1 MSKTEIGEFLAA
13 LRKSKGYTQQEAAE
27 LLGVSNKTVSS
38 WETGAS
44 CPDIS
49 MLPALAEL
57 YGVTCDEIVRGKRIT
72 AAEDDKTALV
82 KREKAMAR
90 LLEKQRT
97 NLTTVCWIC
106 GALTALG
113 IILPLVLAFAA
124 LESLLGFF
132 IGLIFLAASVVTGAV
147 VIRRIRFA
155 LGDERESAQ
164 VAKLSGALDKA
175 MFLIACANIAA
186 LGFICP
192 HITAPVH
199 TGLVLDGETIVM
211 EFACAFIGLL
221 ASVLIGYPIYLK
233 QRGRRLQHTTAAGSP
248 DEGAARRRDLD
259 ANILARWQ
267 FKHVMLM
274 ILLPFALLVAA
285 GGAIFAVQ
293 LSVQYPMFSNF
304 SLGADSD
311 SLKEMVESGGPFD
324 ESEYTL
330 VSEEMPQ
337 AEGETGK
344 YAVVYLFTD
353 FPENWRDDYRTEDTG
368 DGTLVTVYKYR
379 TEIQDTGVEIL
390 EFYALCPSLQGGIIE
405 IDAQMSEE
413 LDGEKIVWVHL
424 SCAPTLG
431 DQLLA
436 RQAGDLQDALS
447 WAMFGVALAALAAL
461 AVCIPVYVKKERAFR
476 KGLAEK
482 QGDVQ

>member
-49 MLPALAEL
+49 MLPTLAEL

-72 AAEDDKTALV
+72 ATEDDKTALV

-113 IILPLVLAFAA
+113 IILTPVLAFAA

-155 LGDERESAQ
+155 LGDEREIAQ
-164 VAKLSGALDKA
+164 IAKLSGALDKA

-233 QRGRRLQHTTAAGSP
+233 QRGRRL
-248 DEGAARRRDLD
+248 
-259 ANILARWQ
+259 
-267 FKHVMLM
+267 
-274 ILLPFALLVAA
+274 
-285 GGAIFAVQ
+285 
-293 LSVQYPMFSNF
+293 
-304 SLGADSD
+304 
-311 SLKEMVESGGPFD
+311 
-324 ESEYTL
+324 
-330 VSEEMPQ
+330 
-337 AEGETGK
+337 
-344 YAVVYLFTD
+344 
-353 FPENWRDDYRTEDTG
+353 
-368 DGTLVTVYKYR
+368 
-379 TEIQDTGVEIL
+379 
-390 EFYALCPSLQGGIIE
+390 
-405 IDAQMSEE
+405 
-413 LDGEKIVWVHL
+413 
-424 SCAPTLG
+424 
-431 DQLLA
+431 
-436 RQAGDLQDALS
+436 
-447 WAMFGVALAALAAL
+447 
-461 AVCIPVYVKKERAFR
+461 
-476 KGLAEK
+476 
-482 QGDVQ
+482 